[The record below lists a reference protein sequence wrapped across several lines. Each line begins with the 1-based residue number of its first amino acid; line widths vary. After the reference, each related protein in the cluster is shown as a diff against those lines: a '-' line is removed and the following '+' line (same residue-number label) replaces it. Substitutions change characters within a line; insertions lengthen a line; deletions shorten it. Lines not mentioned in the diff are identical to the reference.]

1 MACSSREAG
10 TFRWDESGSRLQG
23 ADKRPIIIVWGHYM
37 PHIFPSK
44 RRETTLFARSVARK
58 ISKSFQRNNITLAR
72 LTTFPLPADGHAREN
87 PPAANMHLMYL
98 PEANGSGRRYT
109 LKKVMDG
116 QVTKSAHPARFS
128 PDDKWSRHRLAV
140 RKRFAVL
147 LAQKSMF

>member
-1 MACSSREAG
+1 
-10 TFRWDESGSRLQG
+10 
-23 ADKRPIIIVWGHYM
+23 
-37 PHIFPSK
+37 
-44 RRETTLFARSVARK
+44 
-58 ISKSFQRNNITLAR
+58 
-72 LTTFPLPADGHAREN
+72 
-87 PPAANMHLMYL
+87 MHLMYL

-147 LAQKSMF
+147 LAQKSMCIFLFHTLSVITGTNSVATE

>member
-1 MACSSREAG
+1 
-10 TFRWDESGSRLQG
+10 
-23 ADKRPIIIVWGHYM
+23 
-37 PHIFPSK
+37 
-44 RRETTLFARSVARK
+44 
-58 ISKSFQRNNITLAR
+58 
-72 LTTFPLPADGHAREN
+72 
-87 PPAANMHLMYL
+87 MHLMYL

-147 LAQKSMF
+147 LAQKMDNRRVGSFGETKDDDIGNATLWSLCDQSSLK